1 MVFQSMAPRV
11 VVAALLLI
19 ACAPGSLRAQDVAP
33 AGDPVNPVKR
43 WPEQLKN
50 RNAHYANLARVDD
63 PAGDAHEV
71 VIAKALTER
80 VDDPLGDRE
89 ERRRHLCAKHVPP
102 RATEFARMDRDAG
115 DDREQIVIAETRNRP
130 GQKRASRLA
139 EVRRFRDLA
148 GDADELVRWK
158 LDRTRGPM
166 VNDPDAYRIV
176 NEGQSERTGRFF
188 EEREDTIH
196 IGGAETSRDLERERD
211 AEDDRDTERQLGRE
225 EAREEDRR
233 SERVEAAVDAATERD
248 AEREAEKTDEKA
260 ADAAEREG
268 ERETERADESK
279 TDREAERQLE
289 QEEQNAPSSAGN

>member
-1 MVFQSMAPRV
+1 MAFHSMAPRV
-11 VVAALLLI
+11 VVAALLI
-19 ACAPGSLRAQDVAP
+19 ACAPGSLWAQEVP
-33 AGDPVNPVKR
+33 ADPTHR
-43 WPEQLKN
+43 WPEPIKH
-50 RNAHYANLARVDD
+50 RNARYANLVRVDD
-63 PAGDAHEV
+63 VDGDAHER

-80 VDDPLGDRE
+80 VDDRLGDRE

-102 RATEFARMDRDAG
+102 RATEFARVERDAG

-148 GDADELVRWK
+148 GDADELRCWK

-166 VNDPDAYRIV
+166 LNDPDAIRMV
-176 NEGQSERTGRFF
+176 NENESAMRGRFF

-196 IGGAETSRDLERERD
+196 LGGAETQRDLERERD
-211 AEDDRDTERQLGRE
+211 AQDDRDTERQLGRE
-225 EAREEDRR
+225 EARDEDRR
-233 SERVEAAVDAATERD
+233 AERTEAAVDAASERD
-248 AEREAEKTDEKA
+248 AERDAEKTDEKA

-268 ERETERADESK
+268 EREAERADESK

-289 QEEQNAPSSAGN
+289 QEEQNAPNSAGN